1 MSKNRTARIDGEM
14 RRALS
19 EIFLTDIKD
28 PRMSSM
34 AGVTR
39 VEVTPDLK
47 YAKVFVSVYD
57 KPEKIEST
65 MIALEKAE
73 GFIRSKLNGK
83 MKLRRIPTLTFV
95 HDTSIEYSAKIS
107 KLIDEVTK
115 KDRENS
121 VQGHDERDN
130 QISE

>member
-1 MSKNRTARIDGEM
+1 
-14 RRALS
+14 
-19 EIFLTDIKD
+19 
-28 PRMSSM
+28 M

-121 VQGHDERDN
+121 VQEHDERDN

>member
-1 MSKNRTARIDGEM
+1 
-14 RRALS
+14 
-19 EIFLTDIKD
+19 
-28 PRMSSM
+28 
-34 AGVTR
+34 
-39 VEVTPDLK
+39 
-47 YAKVFVSVYD
+47 
-57 KPEKIEST
+57 
-65 MIALEKAE
+65 
-73 GFIRSKLNGK
+73 

-121 VQGHDERDN
+121 VQEHDERDN

>member
-1 MSKNRTARIDGEM
+1 MAKNRTARIDGEM

-39 VEVTPDLK
+39 VETTPDLK
-47 YAKVFVSVYD
+47 YAKVYVSIYD

-65 MIALEKAE
+65 MLALENGE
-73 GFIRSKLNGK
+73 GFIRARLNDK
-83 MKLRRIPTLTFV
+83 IKLRRIPSLTFIY
-95 HDTSIEYSAKIS
+95 DTSIEYSARIS

-121 VQGHDERDN
+121 DQEYDEGDN
-130 QISE
+130 QTVE